1 MLGVLG
7 WWDDASE
14 VDHILWAWVKERTSA
29 EVRRHVREI
38 AHPKVKELED
48 SKTGNK
54 TFNIASSRL
63 HT

>member
-1 MLGVLG
+1 MLLGVLG

-29 EVRRHVREI
+29 EVREI
-38 AHPKVKELED
+38 TRPKVKELED